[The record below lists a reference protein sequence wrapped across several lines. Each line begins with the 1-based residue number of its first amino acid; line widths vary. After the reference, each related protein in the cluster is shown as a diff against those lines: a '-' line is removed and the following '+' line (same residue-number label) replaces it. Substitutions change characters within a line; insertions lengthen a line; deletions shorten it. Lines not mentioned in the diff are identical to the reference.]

1 MQSHQLNGRPS
12 ASAVIRADRLSGSF
26 IGNFLGAVFPRE
38 TLFTGNQFIQRGEA
52 VWFTNVL
59 ALLRQN
65 GLCYW

>member
-1 MQSHQLNGRPS
+1 MPS
-12 ASAVIRADRLSGSF
+12 KPSGWAPSVLHVPLPGSGFSAGDA
-26 IGNFLGAVFPRE
+26 
-38 TLFTGNQFIQRGEA
+38 LFWEPIYSRGEA